1 MEVLTGNNQQ
11 NYNSMKGLLYKPQR
25 ALSFLALLIVMIA
38 IDTLHAESYSDNVSL
53 SLAKK
58 YRLGINCDVNP
69 QKAFKIYLSLIE
81 KGSTKAMDEMGNMF
95 LKGEGVNQD
104 YPTAMQYFKQASDLE
119 NAQATYHLGT
129 MYHKGFGVKQ
139 DFAQAFEY
147 YDKAAQAGNHNGY
160 YGAGYLTY
168 KGFGIQQDYEKAIAY
183 FEKGAALND
192 KNCEY
197 MLALYYLTGHDDKQD
212 FNKGKQL
219 LYKTLKHGHPW
230 LEDFTK
236 YNVVDSLRKVALS
249 DQAKW
254 AEVKTGRITR
264 KKRFFENNATD
275 SILQGK
281 WVGKLYTYDWSGQK
295 IEREQSIQLNLKA
308 DNGTLALQW
317 YENDSL
323 LTNYKAERFGNK
335 FTATVSSQLELNP
348 KAKWVLSAT
357 DFDMENTKNKKV
369 LYANLQQ
376 YEIEPREPLYPTL
389 AVLEKMP
396 DDPITITNIYPN
408 PFQNNIKVDFEITS
422 GQKIK
427 PEIYNGIGVKVYS
440 GTKLNYPKGKNSMNI
455 NLSLPQGTYTLYLK
469 GDNYIC
475 SHNIIRK

>member
-1 MEVLTGNNQQ
+1 
-11 NYNSMKGLLYKPQR
+11 
-25 ALSFLALLIVMIA
+25 MIA
-38 IDTLHAESYSDNVSL
+38 IDTLQAESYSDYVSL

-58 YRLGINCDVNP
+58 YRLGINCDVNQ

-104 YPTAMQYFKQASDLE
+104 YPTAMQYYKPASDLG
-119 NAQATYHLGT
+119 NAQAAYHLAK
-129 MYHKGFGVKQ
+129 MYQEGYGVKQ

-160 YGAGYLTY
+160 YRAGYFTY
-168 KGFGIQQDYEKAIAY
+168 KGFGVQQDYAKAIEY

-192 KNCEY
+192 NNCEY

-212 FNKGKQL
+212 FDKGKQL
-219 LYKTLKHGHPW
+219 LYKALKHGHPW
-230 LEDFTK
+230 MEDFTK
-236 YNVVDSLRKVALS
+236 YNVVDSLKKVALS

-254 AEVKTGRITR
+254 TDVKTGRITR
-264 KKRFFENNATD
+264 VKRTFENNATD

-281 WVGKLYTYDWSGQK
+281 WTGKLYTYDWSGQK
-295 IEREQSIQLNLKA
+295 IEREQTIRLNLKTE
-308 DNGTLALQW
+308 NGTLALQW

-357 DFDMENTKNKKV
+357 DFDMENSKNKTV

-376 YEIEPREPLYPTL
+376 YEIELREPLYPTL

-396 DDPITITNIYPN
+396 DEPITITNIYPN

-427 PEIYNGIGVKVYS
+427 PEIYNSIGVKVYA

-455 NLSLPQGTYTLYLK
+455 NLSLTQGSYTLYLK